1 MEGGGHARCEREKGK
16 ARKGGGGVYIYRER
30 ESQTLLKC
38 GRHGNTARLPVGL
51 AGAAATLSLST
62 APQST
67 TCTSLHGATRA
78 RRATGG

>member
-1 MEGGGHARCEREKGK
+1 MRDVKE
-16 ARKGGGGVYIYRER
+16 RKGRRARVGGGVYIYRER